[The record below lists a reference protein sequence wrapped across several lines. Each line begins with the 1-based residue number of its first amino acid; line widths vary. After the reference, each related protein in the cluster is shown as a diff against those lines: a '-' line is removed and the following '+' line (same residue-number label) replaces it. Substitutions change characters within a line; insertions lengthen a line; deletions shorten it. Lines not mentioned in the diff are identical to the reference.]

1 MEKERN
7 PRGLFLRKAVFCLG
21 EHELYSVQLVYFR
34 SPGVIINGNN
44 ICLRISFCQSFY
56 KKADMMLYGLSC
68 KTIECKSSEVWLY
81 MGFGKMDIP

>member
-44 ICLRISFCQSFY
+44 ICLRISFFQSFY
-56 KKADMMLYGLSC
+56 NAFSHNMVRKTGKRLYFVLRRAVS
-68 KTIECKSSEVWLY
+68 L
-81 MGFGKMDIP
+81 P